1 MSHDDAVKMVESLV
15 SAAMGAAML
24 DMPPLIALA
33 TYQRLEKEKLRVV
46 SALVEPSDDV
56 NRRARSTTRSEES
69 CRAPG

>member
-24 DMPPLIALA
+24 DLPPVIALA

-46 SALVEPSDDV
+46 SELVKPNV
-56 NRRARSTTRSEES
+56 NLTRLNSEK
-69 CRAPG
+69 P